1 MPTND
6 LKAKLKNDFCNA
18 VSHLLAPN
26 NFKGTSLYSSIN
38 RLAYKWNA
46 SHIDIHEIIIEGVKR
61 GIEHIEKTGEAIKI
75 PEAWLRKVCTHIL
88 SDEVE
93 KIIREEKKVKQQEY
107 ELSIVSYDAF
117 SSEPDLMNRLER
129 SDEALRSL
137 PPSDQEI
144 IRLRFFEGKT
154 YEQIQH
160 YYELQEEVITIPAL
174 RKRESRAL
182 KRLRAK
188 FFAIYTRD

>member
-1 MPTND
+1 MQTND
-6 LKAKLKNDFCNA
+6 PKAKLKHDFCNE
-18 VSHLLAPN
+18 VSQLLTPN
-26 NFKGTSLYSSIN
+26 NFKGTSLYSFVS
-38 RLAYKWNA
+38 RLANKWNA
-46 SHIDIHEIIIEGVKR
+46 RQIDIHEIIIEGVKR
-61 GIEHIEKTGEAIKI
+61 GIENIEKTGEAINK

-88 SDEVE
+88 SDEVD
-93 KIIREEKKVKQQEY
+93 KIVKEEKKVERQKH
-107 ELSIVSYDAF
+107 ELNNIYNTF
-117 SSEPDLMNRLER
+117 SSEPDLMCRLER

-137 PPSDQEI
+137 SASDQQI

-160 YYELQEEVITIPAL
+160 YYELQEEVITVPAL

-182 KRLRAK
+182 KRLRLK

>member
-1 MPTND
+1 MPNND
-6 LKAKLKNDFCNA
+6 PNAKLKNDFCNE
-18 VSHLLAPN
+18 VSQLLTPN
-26 NFKGTSLYSSIN
+26 NFKGTSLYAFVKK
-38 RLAYKWNA
+38 LANKWNA
-46 SHIDIHEIIIEGVKR
+46 RQVDIHEIIIEGVKR
-61 GIEHIEKTGEAIKI
+61 GIEHIEKTGETIEK

-88 SDEVE
+88 SDEID
-93 KIIREEKKVKQQEY
+93 KIVKEEKKVEKQKHDLDNIY
-107 ELSIVSYDAF
+107 NTF
-117 SSEPDLMNRLER
+117 PSEPDLMCRLER

-137 PPSDQEI
+137 SASDQQI
-144 IRLRFFEGKT
+144 IRLRFFEGRT

-182 KRLRAK
+182 KRLRVK